1 MASQPQ
7 RLIVGGEVIDLI
19 GEDLLQNIL
28 ARLPAASFASAA
40 SVSGSWSLVC
50 GRILSRPKLS
60 SAISFNPSLQVA
72 VEEVFNKVLSEPIRP
87 HFAIASV
94 GPSFSL
100 QQAHKL
106 VQWEIT
112 EDDNQGNNGNSS
124 PYANRAIALTIGY
137 MPGLKV
143 IGVPLLQSNEL
154 HEGNLLEVC
163 HKQQE
168 SRVSVIDEFVM
179 DIMECSA
186 SISDSTSPTGI
197 VMFADPE
204 SDMKPVLEKM
214 DYAMSQETVIVG
226 DGNGK
231 FLYRGVYKKDITRSP
246 CESFAAVALLFIK
259 NREKIHGIGETQFH
273 VTLSTGL
280 SPIGPTYKA
289 ASVREI
295 RDECYTWLTARRE
308 GSRENLDGQTI
319 LDHIYGEIGER
330 IQYPAFYIGVIKRRK
345 CSIGLDKAR
354 WITSCAF
361 HEVLGGDE
369 EYLYAGDSG
378 IKTGDS
384 FRFYHSDSNTALSS
398 CSNISANLR
407 CLKQDCNHANTHNLG
422 LGAANCNKKEVFGG
436 FIFSCCGR
444 GESFFGQPN
453 IDSSPFLEN
462 FPGVTLAGSFCGGE
476 IGRGDLSLYGHESQD
491 QGSIR
496 CCLHV
501 FSSVCLVMSYT
512 PPLLEH

>member
-7 RLIVGGEVIDLI
+7 RLIGGGEAIVFI

-28 ARLPAASFASAA
+28 TRLTAASFASAA
-40 SVSGSWSLVC
+40 SVSRSWSIVC

-60 SAISFNPSLQVA
+60 SALSFNFSLQVA
-72 VEEVFNKVLSEPIRP
+72 VEEVFTKVLWEPIRP
-87 HFAIASV
+87 HFAIAS
-94 GPSFSL
+94 
-100 QQAHKL
+100 

-112 EDDNQGNNGNSS
+112 EDDNQGNNGNLS
-124 PYANRAIALTIGY
+124 PYANRAIASTIGY

-143 IGVPLLQSNEL
+143 IGVPLLQSNE
-154 HEGNLLEVC
+154 
-163 HKQQE
+163 E

-186 SISDSTSPTGI
+186 SISDSTSPAGI

-226 DGNGK
+226 DGNGE
-231 FLYRGVYKKDITRSP
+231 FLYKGVYKKDSTRSP
-246 CESFAAVALLFIK
+246 CESFVAVALLFIK
-259 NREKIHGIGETQFH
+259 NRDKIHSIGETQFH

-289 ASVREI
+289 ASVREM

-319 LDHIYGEIGER
+319 LDHLYGEIGER

-345 CSIGLDKAR
+345 CFIGLDKVR

-398 CSNISANLR
+398 FSNISANLR

-422 LGAANCNKKEVFGG
+422 RGAANCNKKEVFGG

-476 IGRGDLSLYGHESQD
+476 IERGDLSLYSRESQD